1 MGIFDRRKRGISQ
14 REMEYEWK
22 ADVLKAVISR
32 MNNPQIMDG
41 KVYMPSEVEYSKKGS
56 LDTATGGSG
65 MGTGGS
71 GIATG
76 GSGMATGD
84 ATGTGSASFPAIGG
98 ATAPQGPRGPASTI
112 PEEIIPEA
120 DGKYGEWIEKLEIK
134 KFKQDLQSFLEEFT
148 FKDLYFED
156 APFIASMVATALV
169 NGKHIIFYGP
179 PGTGKTSIAK
189 EVCDVY
195 GAEYSLVT
203 GTSDWSTFDTIG
215 GYILDRTGNLTFNPG
230 LFLRS
235 YKDQGEP
242 ANKWLIIDEIN
253 RADID
258 KAFGPMFS
266 ALTGDDVTLAHQIQG
281 KNIHIEGKAD
291 GDEVLEPNKFFVHP
305 DWRILAT
312 LNTFDKASL
321 YEMSYAF
328 MRRFSFIPIMIPEDL
343 EGAVD
348 GLIKVWGMDVDD
360 TTKHNLLLLWKHINR
375 FRRIGPAIIRDLFR
389 SIIETNNYNAAIIMY
404 VLPQFEGM
412 EEHKI
417 KEFLYSLTDLLMKE
431 ISVDI
436 LKAAMEDFI
445 NVDLTSV

>member
-1 MGIFDRRKRGISQ
+1 MGIFDRRRRGVSQ
-14 REMEYEWK
+14 REQEYEWK

-32 MNNPQIMDG
+32 MNNPQVMDG
-41 KVYMPSEVEYSKKGS
+41 KIIMPSEADFSGLGS
-56 LDTATGGSG
+56 LDSATGAPGTGGATGGVG
-65 MGTGGS
+65 GTGTGPGGGVGS
-71 GIATG
+71 GI
-76 GSGMATGD
+76 
-84 ATGTGSASFPAIGG
+84 PR
-98 ATAPQGPRGPASTI
+98 GPSGPASTM
-112 PEEIIPEA
+112 PEEFFDEA
-120 DGKYGEWIEKLEIK
+120 TGIYSEWSDKLDVVR
-134 KFKQDLQSFLEEFT
+134 FKEPTEDFLKEFI
-148 FKDLYFED
+148 FKNLYFED
-156 APFIASMVATALV
+156 SDIIARMVASALA

-189 EVCDVY
+189 EICEVY
-195 GAEYSLVT
+195 GVDYSLVT

-242 ANKWLIIDEIN
+242 ANSWLIIDEIN

-266 ALTGDDVTLAHQIQG
+266 ALTGDDVTLAHKIQG
-281 KNIHIEGKAD
+281 KNIHIEGKPK
-291 GDEVLEPNKFFVHP
+291 GDEELEPSKYFIHR

-343 EGAVD
+343 ETAVE
-348 GLIKVWGMDVDD
+348 GLVEVWGMDVDD
-360 TTKHNLLLLWKHINR
+360 TTKNNLLLLWKHINK
-375 FRRIGPAIIRDLFR
+375 FRRIGPAIVQDLFK
-389 SIIETNNYNAAIIMY
+389 SIIDTNNYNAAIIMY

-412 EEHKI
+412 EEHRI

-431 ISVDI
+431 INVDL
-436 LKAAMEDFI
+436 LKTAMEDFI